1 MSVIFPS
8 WEGLKP
14 EPFFHYLNKVWGLR
28 KPPGPTLSGPGR
40 DKSTQWI
47 RGPPKQKF
55 VKWELY
61 FFCCRTHYG
70 KPHLYRE
77 PGLTTEAHFL
87 TAHGF
92 PRESSRQKALDTIS
106 TAKGVVCRELAL
118 RPTTHVCSEQKLLLA
133 KQGSSATVTTLCVV
147 RLTPGSQH
155 SFKVCGDPWI
165 WLTTQRHDVAP
176 VVTGS
181 NKVQRRCGRYYQPM
195 HYSSVFDELHTCIL
209 FDRNTQ
215 TVVIVPVLTHGHWD
229 AVPLLN
235 CKRSS

>member
-1 MSVIFPS
+1 MRRFEARTFFSLSKQSLRFEEATRTHSIRS
-8 WEGLKP
+8 WKRQK
-14 EPFFHYLNKVWGLR
+14 HTMNKRTAKAKICKMGA
-28 KPPGPTLSGPGR
+28 
-40 DKSTQWI
+40 I
-47 RGPPKQKF
+47 
-55 VKWELY
+55 

-165 WLTTQRHDVAP
+165 WLTT
-176 VVTGS
+176 
-181 NKVQRRCGRYYQPM
+181 
-195 HYSSVFDELHTCIL
+195 
-209 FDRNTQ
+209 
-215 TVVIVPVLTHGHWD
+215 
-229 AVPLLN
+229 
-235 CKRSS
+235 